1 MTEQSIASPDTV
13 SNAEVAAELVPLPPT
28 LPRTDTGPE
37 QPRLRMRQR
46 IARWTAPRQPQHAV
60 LEPLFNVVRQNHP
73 KADLAIIE
81 RAYRTAEHYH
91 SGQTRKSGDAYIT
104 HPLAVTTILAELGMT
119 EPTLCAALLHDT
131 VEDTAYTMELLTA
144 DFGPEIAAMVDGVT
158 KLDKVQF
165 GENTQAESIRK
176 MIVAMSRDIRV
187 LVIKLADRLHNMR
200 TLGSLRP
207 DKQNRIARETLD
219 IYAPLAH
226 RLGMNTIKWELE
238 DLAFST
244 MQPKVYD
251 EIVHLVAENQP
262 RRERYLADVIDQIK
276 ADLASAKIPAT
287 VYGRPKHYYSIYQ
300 KMVVRGREF
309 ADIYDLLGLRI
320 LVEDQ
325 ADCY

>member
-1 MTEQSIASPDTV
+1 
-13 SNAEVAAELVPLPPT
+13 
-28 LPRTDTGPE
+28 
-37 QPRLRMRQR
+37 MRQR
-46 IARWTAPRQPQHAV
+46 IARWTAPKAPQHAV
-60 LEPLFNVVRQNHP
+60 LEPLFNVIKQNHP
-73 KADLAIIE
+73 KADLALLE
-81 RAYRTAEHYH
+81 RAYRTAEQYH
-91 SGQTRKSGDAYIT
+91 AGQTRKSGDAYIT

-131 VEDTAYTMELLTA
+131 VEDTPYTMEQLTA
-144 DFGPEIAAMVDGVT
+144 EFGPEIAAMVDGVT
-158 KLDKVQF
+158 KLDRIQF

-244 MQPKVYD
+244 MQPKVSD
-251 EIVHLVAENQP
+251 EIVHLVEENQP
-262 RRERYLADVIDQIK
+262 RREPYLAEANDQTTASTCAASTSSRNTARPSRPAAGSSSMAPDV
-276 ADLASAKIPAT
+276 PANAWPAPMT
-287 VYGRPKHYYSIYQ
+287 
-300 KMVVRGREF
+300 
-309 ADIYDLLGLRI
+309 
-320 LVEDQ
+320 
-325 ADCY
+325 